1 MAIIVIVF
9 VSFIG
14 LLTLAVNL
22 FRLLSRAHTTFFR
35 PPKDLIT
42 AYGSWALVTG
52 ATDGIGKSLVFE
64 LASRGLN
71 IVLVGRSTTKLE
83 STSKEISER
92 HGDKIGIRCIEVDL
106 GGTTGEE
113 IERRVREGIEGL
125 DIGILVNNA
134 GVAVKHATFFDE
146 QKMEDVESVMKVNVV
161 GATWMTRAVVG
172 EMMKRRRGAVVNMGS
187 GSAVVLPSYP
197 LSAVYGA
204 TKAYIAMFSKCLSL
218 EYKQYGIDVQC
229 QIPMLVATKMT
240 RIRSSSFFIPSTEE
254 FSEASARCIG
264 YDHLCQPY
272 WTHAVEA
279 YLLGFLPDAIANKI
293 VLGHNLAKR
302 KKALQLGYLKPKQ
315 YQTNGKDQS

>member
-1 MAIIVIVF
+1 MAIINITTTF
-9 VSFIG
+9 VAFIG
-14 LLTLAVNL
+14 LITLAINL
-22 FRLLSRAHTTFFR
+22 FRFLSWAYSTFLR

-52 ATDGIGKSLVFE
+52 ATDGIGKSLAFE

-71 IVLVGRSTTKLE
+71 IVLVGRSTMKLE
-83 STSKEISER
+83 STSKEIRER
-92 HGDKIGIRCIEVDL
+92 YGDKIGITCIEVDL

-113 IERRVREGIEGL
+113 IERKVREGIEGL
-125 DIGILVNNA
+125 DVGILVNNA

-146 QKMEDVESVMKVNVV
+146 QEVEDFESVMKVNVV
-161 GATWMTRAVVG
+161 GATWVTRAVVDG
-172 EMMKRRRGAVVNMGS
+172 MMKRRRGAVVYMGS

-218 EYKQYGIDVQC
+218 EYRQYGIDVQC

-240 RIRSSSFFIPSTEE
+240 RIRSSSFFIPSTKE
-254 FSEASARCIG
+254 FSKASVRCIG

-272 WTHAVEA
+272 WTHVVEG
-279 YLLGFLPDAIANKI
+279 YLLGLLPDGIANKI

-315 YQTNGKDQS
+315 

>member
-1 MAIIVIVF
+1 MAIINITITF
-9 VSFIG
+9 VAFIG
-14 LLTLAVNL
+14 LTTLAINL
-22 FRLLSRAHTTFFR
+22 FRFLSWAYSTFLR

-52 ATDGIGKSLVFE
+52 ATDGIGKSLAFE

-83 STSKEISER
+83 STSKEIRER
-92 HGDKIGIRCIEVDL
+92 YGDKIGITCIEVDL

-113 IERRVREGIEGL
+113 IERKVREGIEGL
-125 DIGILVNNA
+125 DVGILVNNA
-134 GVAVKHATFFDE
+134 GVAVKHATFFEE
-146 QKMEDVESVMKVNVV
+146 QEVEDFESVMKVNVV
-161 GATWMTRAVVG
+161 GTTWVTRAVVDG
-172 EMMKRRRGAVVNMGS
+172 MMKRRRGAVVNMGS

-204 TKAYIAMFSKCLSL
+204 TKAYIVMFSKCLSL
-218 EYKQYGIDVQC
+218 EYRQYGINVQC
-229 QIPMLVATKMT
+229 QIPMLVATKMP

-254 FSEASARCIG
+254 FSKASVRCIG
-264 YDHLCQPY
+264 YGHLCQPY
-272 WTHAVEA
+272 WTHAVEGH
-279 YLLGFLPDAIANKI
+279 LLSLLPDGIANKI

-315 YQTNGKDQS
+315 